1 MDGRSATD
9 YNGGLTCTHT
19 RNDDDKAWWRV
30 DLGNEER
37 VIEVYIVNRNEG
49 NRLDNF
55 EIRVG
60 RLLFALYIQMYKDYH
75 CSVFN
80 GNFTCKVC
88 LTTRALYDC
97 QSICLGYRYAISL
110 LHPV

>member
-1 MDGRSATD
+1 MDGNSETSFT
-9 YNGGLTCTHT
+9 GGLTCTHT
-19 RNDDDKAWWRV
+19 KNDEDKAWWRV

-37 VIEVYIVNRNEG
+37 VTEVYIVNRDRG
-49 NRLDNF
+49 DKLANF
-55 EIRVG
+55 QIRVG
-60 RLLFALYIQMYKDYH
+60 RLLFALYIQMYKDHH

-80 GNFTCKVC
+80 VNFTCKVC